1 MYILNILSVEKNDN
15 QRNERFKKVEETVK
29 EDNYYSM
36 KD

>member
-15 QRNERFKKVEETVK
+15 KRNERFKKVEETVK
-29 EDNYYSM
+29 EDHYYSM